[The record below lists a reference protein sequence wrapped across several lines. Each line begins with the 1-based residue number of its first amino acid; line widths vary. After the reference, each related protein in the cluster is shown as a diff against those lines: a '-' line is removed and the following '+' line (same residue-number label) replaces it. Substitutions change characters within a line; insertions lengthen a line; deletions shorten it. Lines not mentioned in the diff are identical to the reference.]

1 MKEPNQRRDALPYR
15 MLLVIIMGG
24 ILTLL
29 LVAFSS
35 PAAPAARTLLLLVAG
50 VLLVVAIA
58 LEIVFRDVARL
69 RERVRQ
75 LEKTHGR

>member
-1 MKEPNQRRDALPYR
+1 MKERNQRRDALPYR
-15 MLLVIIMGG
+15 MLLVVIMGG

-29 LVAFSS
+29 LVAFSDPS
-35 PAAPAARTLLLLVAG
+35 APAARTLLLLLAG
-50 VLLVVAIA
+50 VLLVLAIA

-75 LEKTHGR
+75 LEKSRQ